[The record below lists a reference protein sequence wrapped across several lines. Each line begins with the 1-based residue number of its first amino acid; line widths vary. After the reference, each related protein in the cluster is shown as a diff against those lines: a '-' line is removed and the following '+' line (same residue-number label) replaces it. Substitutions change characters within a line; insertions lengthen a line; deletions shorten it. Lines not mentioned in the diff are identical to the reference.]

1 MAVVSSLFAMFKTE
15 PDCIERLEE
24 LFASLPG
31 LGPRSASRIVTE
43 LLTARRET
51 AEKLSRELTAV
62 LQSVHHCPS
71 CHTLTAEPLC
81 PFCADSSRDGSV
93 ICVVETSADLKAVEA
108 SAAYRGGYF
117 VLMGRVNPMQNVGPA
132 ELGVDTLLERIE
144 RNRVREVVIAT
155 SYTAEGET
163 TAHVLA
169 GVLKRHYPEL
179 RVTRLA
185 RGLPVGVEIEYT
197 DAATIAA
204 AVTLRR

>member
-1 MAVVSSLFAMFKTE
+1 MPKTE

-51 AEKLSRELTAV
+51 AGQLVRELAGV
-62 LQSVHHCPS
+62 LERVHHCPS
-71 CHTLTAEPLC
+71 CHTLTTEPLC
-81 PFCADSSRDGSV
+81 PYCADVSRDSSV
-93 ICVVETSADLKAVEA
+93 ICVVETPADLKAVEA
-108 SAAYRGGYF
+108 SAAYHGGYF

-132 ELGVDTLLERIE
+132 ELGVDALLARIDE
-144 RNRVREVVIAT
+144 SRVREVVIAT

-169 GVLKRHYPEL
+169 GVLKRHHPEL

-204 AVTLRR
+204 AVALRR